1 MQQVKQFS
9 QLKQSWR
16 KFGVGM
22 IAIAFIF
29 LLSACGGDKPTTAKS
44 KAPVGMSEVSPPAEI
59 MRLSRFFDRYEPQ
72 IKIISPTP
80 DQVITDNKVAV
91 SFEIKDLPVFKSDLG
106 LGPHIHVILDNQE
119 YKPLYNSSDTIT
131 FDSLTPGTH
140 TLRAFASRPWHES
153 FKNEG
158 AYAQVTFHAFAK
170 TGENTPS
177 PQSPLLTYSRPV
189 GSYGAEPIV
198 LDFYLK
204 NAPLHLAALEDAGV
218 TDWQIRATV
227 NGKSFLLENWQPIYL
242 TGFKTGTNWVS
253 LEFLDAE
260 GNPILN
266 QFNSTAH
273 LIEYQPGGQDI
284 LSRLMRGEVIADIE
298 SIIDPTYV
306 AKKPEPETIPA
317 ATSEPTPESIEPVP
331 ATKPA
336 EVKPEVKPEP
346 KAEKPLPVPSQPEPE
361 PEVKPEPVASPEPKQ
376 SVKPEPLKLTS
387 PPRSSYY
394 NPKPAQTATPSPR
407 RKLIKRQ
414 RPPEPKA
421 TPTAAPT
428 VSPDP
433 VKVDPVP
440 TAAPSPEP
448 VTTTKSLEQ
457 KPERKPKTSWLEKIR
472 HSLPQS
478 QPNLPK
484 PDLSQSPSNPSSS
497 PDSAI
502 SLPKTLTEP

>member
-1 MQQVKQFS
+1 MWASVMQQVKRLS

-22 IAIAFIF
+22 IAIAFVF

-119 YKPLYNSSDTIT
+119 YRPLYNSSDTIT

-140 TLRAFASRPWHES
+140 TLRVFASRPWHES

-189 GSYGAEPIV
+189 GSYGAEPIM

-242 TGFKTGTNWVS
+242 TGFKPGTNWVS
-253 LEFLDAE
+253 LEFLDAQ

-273 LIEYQPGGQDI
+273 LIEYQPGGQDT

-306 AKKPEPETIPA
+306 AKKPEPEAI
-317 ATSEPTPESIEPVP
+317 PESIEPVP

-346 KAEKPLPVPSQPEPE
+346 KAEKPLPVPSQPEPL

-376 SVKPEPLKLTS
+376 NVKPEPLKLTS
-387 PPRSSYY
+387 PPTSPYY
-394 NPKPAQTATPSPR
+394 NPKPAQTTTTYPR
-407 RKLIKRQ
+407 RKLIKRK
-414 RPPEPKA
+414 RPPEPKT
-421 TPTAAPT
+421 TPTADPTTVPT
-428 VSPDP
+428 VSPE
-433 VKVDPVP
+433 
-440 TAAPSPEP
+440 PETP
-448 VTTTKSLEQ
+448 TKSLEQ
-457 KPERKPKTSWLEKIR
+457 KPERKPKISWLEKIR
-472 HSLPQS
+472 HSSSQS

-484 PDLSQSPSNPSSS
+484 PDLSQSPPT
-497 PDSAI
+497 
-502 SLPKTLTEP
+502 SLPKPDAAIYLPETLTAPE